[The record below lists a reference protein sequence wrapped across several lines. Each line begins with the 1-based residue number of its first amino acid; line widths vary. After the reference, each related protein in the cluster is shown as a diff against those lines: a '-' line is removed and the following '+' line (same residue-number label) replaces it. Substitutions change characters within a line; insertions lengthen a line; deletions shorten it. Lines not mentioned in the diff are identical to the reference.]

1 MKVRNL
7 WVAAASA
14 GMIVGAADAQAGT
27 AATGSSSVFS
37 ASTTGIVTGNF
48 SDVPTPF
55 SGGPGLGT
63 FGDYN
68 PLSGYASLAGVS
80 FSTPNSLGN
89 VNVNSAF
96 FYSASDLPAPYA
108 VNSVYSGSAPDILT
122 ITLPSAET
130 AFYLDFTTLFTSTTA
145 TFDLSNAFSTT
156 VSPTVAYPNTPE
168 FLGFVSSA
176 PFTTITLTVPSQLSW
191 VVADFG
197 YGSWNGVSAVPE
209 TSTWAML
216 LIGFCGLGY
225 ISCRRQLSRRV
236 SA

>member
-1 MKVRNL
+1 MKARNL
-7 WVAAASA
+7 LMAAASA
-14 GMIVGAADAQAGT
+14 GTLVCATDAQAGT
-27 AATGSSSVFS
+27 VATGSSSVFN
-37 ASTTGIVTGNF
+37 ASTTGVVSGNF
-48 SDVPTPF
+48 SDVPTPN

-63 FGDYN
+63 FGSYN
-68 PLSGYASLAGVS
+68 PLSGYANLEGVS
-80 FSTPNSLGN
+80 FSTPNLDGA
-89 VNVNSAF
+89 VNVNSAL
-96 FYSASDLPAPYA
+96 FYSSSDLPAPYA

-130 AFYLDFTTLFTSTTA
+130 AFYLDFTTLFSSTTA
-145 TFDLSNAFSTT
+145 TFDLSNGFSTT

-168 FLGFVSSA
+168 FLGFVSNM
-176 PFTTITLTVPSQLSW
+176 PFTTITLTVPSQQSW

-225 ISCRRQLSRRV
+225 MARRLQLAGRFP
-236 SA
+236 A